1 LRAILPAADIIAGPR
16 IRVVA
21 GLAALLAACA
31 VAQGAEPAGSLE
43 LRAKGSLPL
52 QYIETATSST
62 RRDSTS
68 IAPYLDLSATA
79 QLQQNLKASV
89 FVNGGHNEL
98 GSFSDGDNTLMSSG
112 VSAERQFGAFSI
124 GGSAEHTHYY
134 TGTFER
140 TANIAND
147 LNVFVRYS
155 WTPNPTLR
163 IRPSLTVSTRFG
175 DDLGMQ
181 RTSYSFRVSVEQ
193 WLFDKWC
200 FVATT
205 RVRYADYTGIEAG
218 RRDTSV
224 GLSAGL
230 KYAINDNVGVTM
242 LAAVDDRTSNV
253 PSKRADRFAVGASL
267 DFDIDFARPRWP
279 GGR

>member
-1 LRAILPAADIIAGPR
+1 MPGLVALIAASAS
-16 IRVVA
+16 
-21 GLAALLAACA
+21 
-31 VAQGAEPAGSLE
+31 AQGAEPGSLD

-52 QYIETATSST
+52 QYLETTTSSS

-68 IAPYLDLSATA
+68 YAPYLDLSATA
-79 QLQQNLKASV
+79 QLQQNLKTSV

-98 GSFSDGDNTLMSSG
+98 GSFSDGDNTLISSG
-112 VSAERQFGAFSI
+112 VSIERKFGAFSI
-124 GGSAEHTHYY
+124 GTSAEHTHYY
-134 TGTFER
+134 TGTFDR

-147 LNVFVRYS
+147 LNVFAKYS
-155 WTPNPTLR
+155 WMPNPTLR
-163 IRPSLTVSTRFG
+163 INPSLTVSTRFG
-175 DDLGMQ
+175 DDLAMQ
-181 RTSYSFRVSVEQ
+181 RTSYSFRISVEQ

-205 RVRYADYTGIEAG
+205 RIRHADYTGIEAG
-218 RRDTSV
+218 RRDTSL

-230 KYAINDNVGVTM
+230 KYAINESVGVTM
-242 LAAVDDRTSNV
+242 LAAVEDRTSNV
-253 PSKRADRFAVGASL
+253 VSKRADRFAVGASL